1 MIQDMIMHEILLKEH
16 GKIPLNYKYCYNHTH
31 RVIFPIEY
39 DECPACCPERITR
52 ITLGKD

>member
-1 MIQDMIMHEILLKEH
+1 MHEILLKEH

-31 RVIFPIEY
+31 RVTYPKEY